1 MKTMS
6 NIIGLR
12 NFREETDKYIKE
24 VKKGKSFT
32 VLKKNNPVF
41 KIVPAD
47 VWGDDG
53 IWETVI
59 SFKDVSKN
67 GSVDSLKVLNALWSL
82 K

>member
-1 MKTMS
+1 MKTML

-32 VLKKNNPVF
+32 VLKKNSPVF

-47 VWGDDG
+47 IWGDDG
-53 IWETVI
+53 IWETIV
-59 SFKDVSKN
+59 SFKDINKN
-67 GSVDSLKVLNALWSL
+67 GSVDSQKVLNALWSL